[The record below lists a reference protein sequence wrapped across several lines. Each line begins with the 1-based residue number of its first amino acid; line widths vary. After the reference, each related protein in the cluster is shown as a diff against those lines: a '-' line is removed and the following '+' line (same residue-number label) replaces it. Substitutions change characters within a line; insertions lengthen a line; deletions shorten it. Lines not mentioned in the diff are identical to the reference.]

1 MLEDA
6 VSNNFAKMCPLPKG
20 DIILNSLS
28 LKIDVCYKPPSV
40 SRFCG
45 IRMSPLCTVGSV
57 RRFLFS
63 RPSFSFIFG
72 DEQNSFQIQTA
83 RYDWPSEVEGLIPRP
98 CLFSLREEQDTLGAL
113 CPCDYLS
120 NLY

>member
-1 MLEDA
+1 MSA
-6 VSNNFAKMCPLPKG
+6 ISHH
-20 DIILNSLS
+20 LS
-28 LKIDVCYKPPSV
+28 LDSV
-40 SRFCG
+40 ASECR
-45 IRMSPLCTVGSV
+45 RSAQLGSV

-63 RPSFSFIFG
+63 RPSFPFIFG

-98 CLFSLREEQDTLGAL
+98 CLFSLREEQDTLSAL